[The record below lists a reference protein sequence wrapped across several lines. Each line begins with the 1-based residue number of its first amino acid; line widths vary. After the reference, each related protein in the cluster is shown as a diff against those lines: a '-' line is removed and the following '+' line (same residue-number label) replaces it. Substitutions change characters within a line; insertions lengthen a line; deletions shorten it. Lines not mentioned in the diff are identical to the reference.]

1 MFWESQ
7 RTRRTQSK
15 RRRGGPCVRVKR
27 TSGPG
32 AWRGMAGFAR
42 HALGKGADAP
52 TAQHGVFRRCRRC
65 RRYRSAADAALHNGF
80 ACRPA
85 GALRGRGRF
94 GPSGLHAPFSVAVEG
109 LALCACTLRSPGR
122 LCRPLAVLPAVAG
135 PKSAQNLRNLRFPT
149 ALVAK
154 CFSTVCLNR
163 KGRGWTPTPFSCH
176 GRDCVKKARN
186 NKYCR
191 YERSSTNSP
200 LGSPFFSSTLTTADV
215 NSAPFT
221 R

>member
-15 RRRGGPCVRVKR
+15 RRKGGPCVRVKR

-85 GALRGRGRF
+85 GALR
-94 GPSGLHAPFSVAVEG
+94 SLFSVAVEG
-109 LALCACTLRSPGR
+109 LALWACTLRSPGR
-122 LCRPLAVLPAVAG
+122 LAAPYGAPGGVRTPDPRLRRPLLYPTELQAQKVSYR
-135 PKSAQNLRNLRFPT
+135 SAREAQ
-149 ALVAK
+149 
-154 CFSTVCLNR
+154 SIQSSSSSW
-163 KGRGWTPTPFSCH
+163 G
-176 GRDCVKKARN
+176 KARSQRPREMR
-186 NKYCR
+186 KSGSCFQP
-191 YERSSTNSP
+191 SS
-200 LGSPFFSSTLTTADV
+200 V
-215 NSAPFT
+215 V
-221 R
+221 